1 MCRVSGCAP
10 SGNQRIII
18 FKWKASEADLPTDA
32 VTIENLTMTSV
43 FLPMLEKTSANVRS
57 VMSSV
62 TCIAAIEH
70 IQSSRLQS
78 NSCQIH
84 VALPFTGMWN

>member
-1 MCRVSGCAP
+1 MRTSCSDLPAGSKFLNGHTEEDVGCREMV
-10 SGNQRIII
+10 QRLQEVPRMLLL
-18 FKWKASEADLPTDA
+18 KSEAFGADLPTDA

-70 IQSSRLQS
+70 
-78 NSCQIH
+78 C
-84 VALPFTGMWN
+84 

>member
-1 MCRVSGCAP
+1 MLLL
-10 SGNQRIII
+10 
-18 FKWKASEADLPTDA
+18 KSEAFGADLPTDA

-62 TCIAAIEH
+62 TCIAVTEH
-70 IQSSRLQS
+70 IQSSCLQS
-78 NSCQIH
+78 NRCLVH
-84 VALPFTGMWN
+84 VALASTGM